1 MGKPQLVVQRSSLP
15 VNEMGKYADYYSVL
29 DLKDE
34 SLFNNAKIK
43 EEVVEV
49 RTQFL
54 GSKCRPFR
62 KITVP
67 KSINH

>member
-1 MGKPQLVVQRSSLP
+1 MGKHQLVVQRNSLP
-15 VNEMGKYADYYSVL
+15 VNEMGIFPYYYSVL

-43 EEVVEV
+43 EEAVEV

-54 GSKCRPFR
+54 GSKCQPFR

>member
-1 MGKPQLVVQRSSLP
+1 MGKPQLVVQRNSLP
-15 VNEMGKYADYYSVL
+15 VNEMGICPYYYSVL

-43 EEVVEV
+43 EEAVEV

-54 GSKCRPFR
+54 GSKCQPFR

>member
-1 MGKPQLVVQRSSLP
+1 MGKPQLVVQRNSLP
-15 VNEMGKYADYYSVL
+15 VNEMGIFPYYYSVL

-43 EEVVEV
+43 EEAVEV

-54 GSKCRPFR
+54 GSKWQPFR

>member
-1 MGKPQLVVQRSSLP
+1 MGKPQLVVQINSLP
-15 VNEMGKYADYYSVL
+15 VNEMGKYAYYYSVL

-34 SLFNNAKIK
+34 SLINNAKIK
-43 EEVVEV
+43 EEFVEV

-54 GSKCRPFR
+54 SSKCRLFR
-62 KITVP
+62 KITMP

>member
-1 MGKPQLVVQRSSLP
+1 MGKPQLVVQRNSLP
-15 VNEMGKYADYYSVL
+15 VNEMGIFPYYYSVL

-34 SLFNNAKIK
+34 SLINNAKIK
-43 EEVVEV
+43 EEFVEV

-54 GSKCRPFR
+54 SSKCRPLR
-62 KITVP
+62 KITMP

>member
-1 MGKPQLVVQRSSLP
+1 MGKPQLVVQRNSLP
-15 VNEMGKYADYYSVL
+15 VNEMGKYAYYYSVL

-34 SLFNNAKIK
+34 SLIYDAKIK
-43 EEVVEV
+43 QEDVEV

>member
-1 MGKPQLVVQRSSLP
+1 MGKPQLVVQRNSLP
-15 VNEMGKYADYYSVL
+15 VNEMGKYAYYYFVL

-34 SLFNNAKIK
+34 SLMNNAKIK

-54 GSKCRPFR
+54 SSKCMPFR
-62 KITVP
+62 KIIMP

>member
-1 MGKPQLVVQRSSLP
+1 MGKPPLVIQRNSLP
-15 VNEMGKYADYYSVL
+15 LNEMGKCAYYYSVL

-34 SLFNNAKIK
+34 SLINDEKIQ

-54 GSKCRPFR
+54 ASKCRPFR
-62 KITVP
+62 KLTMP